1 MKARVLPGSKM
12 EPRTGGFRYV
22 YWLRHQP
29 VVHMATR
36 QTVSRNGDE
45 THRKLGRSET
55 NVADLSQDILR
66 DISVLVTTEFQLLR
80 TEISEKLT
88 STALAAALIGAGALL
103 LLATIV
109 LLLQA
114 AAAGLVA
121 YGFSPPIA
129 TLLVAGATLLVG
141 AALVWFGLSRLR
153 AENLAPSKTIN
164 QLQKDAAII
173 GDR

>member
-1 MKARVLPGSKM
+1 
-12 EPRTGGFRYV
+12 
-22 YWLRHQP
+22 
-29 VVHMATR
+29 MATR
-36 QTVSRNGDE
+36 QTVSRDGEEARRN
-45 THRKLGRSET
+45 LARSDT

-66 DISVLVTTEFQLLR
+66 DIAALVTTEFRLLR
-80 TEISEKLT
+80 TEISEKLALT
-88 STALAAALIGAGALL
+88 GLAAALIATGALL